1 MSYLNHPTRGLIQM
15 RQTAPL
21 SPTILHA
28 ISKTPF
34 LKNLKIIKKGVYAV
48 NNEELVTEIQKN
60 PDNSSELMYQLYEQ
74 NLPLIRKTVFPFADQ
89 EPLEDLL
96 QQAFFGL
103 LEAVK
108 HYDPEKSF
116 KFMTFAV
123 YWIRQNVQRYI
134 EDSGR
139 SIRLP
144 VHFWQYIRDYKKY
157 FSTYYQAH
165 GEPPTVSESAEAL
178 GLSENLI
185 EEIMLQMQPIRSL
198 DETIETDA
206 DIVTLK
212 DALASAE
219 NLEKNTIDRIYADYQ
234 QTAVWNIC
242 KKYISE
248 KNFSILEARF
258 LKGKSQ
264 KQIAADMGLSIQRVQ
279 QIESESLKKLR
290 LGKAKKE
297 LSAKLFIEENQKY
310 GTGLDSFRTHNFT
323 SSTERRILRK
333 EEIREE
339 IWQKYKDK
347 IPYMDEVI

>member
-1 MSYLNHPTRGLIQM
+1 
-15 RQTAPL
+15 
-21 SPTILHA
+21 
-28 ISKTPF
+28 
-34 LKNLKIIKKGVYAV
+34 
-48 NNEELVTEIQKN
+48 
-60 PDNSSELMYQLYEQ
+60 
-74 NLPLIRKTVFPFADQ
+74 
-89 EPLEDLL
+89 
-96 QQAFFGL
+96 
-103 LEAVK
+103 
-108 HYDPEKSF
+108 
-116 KFMTFAV
+116 
-123 YWIRQNVQRYI
+123 
-134 EDSGR
+134 
-139 SIRLP
+139 
-144 VHFWQYIRDYKKY
+144 
-157 FSTYYQAH
+157 
-165 GEPPTVSESAEAL
+165 
-178 GLSENLI
+178 
-185 EEIMLQMQPIRSL
+185 MLQMKPIRSL

-206 DIVTLK
+206 DIMTLK

-248 KNFSILEARF
+248 KNFLILEASF

-297 LSAKLFIEENQKY
+297 LYAKLFIEENQKY